1 MGMSIYCAIL
11 WFLEP
16 FDTFI
21 KDYPVKGLCGRVYR
35 LKGISLKLE
44 FVNQRAHVSRMWYFK
59 PLLSVCT
66 PYTTCFVIYIYIY
79 TFEYF

>member
-1 MGMSIYCAIL
+1 MSIYCAIL

-44 FVNQRAHVSRMWYFK
+44 FVNQRAHVSRM
-59 PLLSVCT
+59 
-66 PYTTCFVIYIYIY
+66 
-79 TFEYF
+79 